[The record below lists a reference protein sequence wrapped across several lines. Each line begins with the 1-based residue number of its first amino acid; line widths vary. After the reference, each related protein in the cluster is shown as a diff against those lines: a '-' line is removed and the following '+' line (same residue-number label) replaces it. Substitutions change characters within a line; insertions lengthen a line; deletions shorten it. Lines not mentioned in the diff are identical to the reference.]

1 MANKKYTE
9 QRIKEQ
15 RETELLKH
23 KKRLRIYPLISLL
36 ITLILLLLMMTTW
49 VAIYNSGTDMNEIEA
64 TGFQC
69 ASAGLA
75 DNYKSIDQDTFGKIS
90 FFANFAES
98 ETRALCVVTAVL
110 LFVLI
115 LHALIGLFGLITNKQ
130 GAFNILDIIFVAVE
144 AALFITCYSKTLSME
159 DILISPKGYCNNP
172 LCSVQSSAIIPALIA
187 ILSLALPIVA
197 LIRDHKIKAEMAP
210 LAEDGKEPASPKGK
224 GRK

>member
-49 VAIYNSGTDMNEIEA
+49 VAIYNSGNDTNEIEA

-75 DNYKSIDQDTFGKIS
+75 DNYKSIDQDTFGEIS
-90 FFANFAES
+90 YFAYSAES
-98 ETRALCVVTAVL
+98 EIRALCVVTAIL

-130 GAFNILDIIFVAVE
+130 GAFNILDIIFVVAE

-187 ILSLALPIVA
+187 ILAIALPVVA
-197 LIRDHKIKAEMAP
+197 LIRDNKIKA
-210 LAEDGKEPASPKGK
+210 DTVPAVENNKQPSDLSPNKK
-224 GRK
+224 